1 MIRQATI
8 GIIAGSM
15 MLISCGEKL
24 DEATEAMKNLQ
35 TVAESADNV
44 QASQDAFAKR
54 REERKAKGDTLSIST
69 DELKKFLPG
78 DIDGYTASEPET
90 ESMEME
96 GLSWSVASKEWKK
109 ADGSTIK
116 VTITDYNAT
125 EAMWGAA
132 TIMFAMKWSVDNA
145 SETSKTIQTD
155 DTFINGHMRY
165 GKQDKSS
172 SVTFGLGGRFVL
184 QVECSNQTSAEFARS
199 VAERVDMKKLASM

>member
-1 MIRQATI
+1 MMLKVTI

-15 MLISCGEKL
+15 MFVSCGGKL
-24 DEATEAMKNLQ
+24 DEAAEAMKNIQ
-35 TVAESADNV
+35 SVAESADNV
-44 QASQDAFAKR
+44 QASQDAFTKR

-90 ESMEME
+90 QSMDME

-109 ADGSTIK
+109 VDGSTLK

-132 TIMFAMKWSVDNA
+132 TIMFAMKWSTDNA
-145 SETSKTIQTD
+145 TETSKTIQTD
-155 DTFINGHMRY
+155 DQFINGHMRY
-165 GKQDKSS
+165 GKQDKSAT
-172 SVTFGLGGRFVL
+172 VTFGLGGRFVL
-184 QVECSNQTSAEFARS
+184 QVDGSNQSSADFARS
-199 VAERVDMKKLASM
+199 IAERVDMKKLASM